1 MPKHG
6 LRVQVHKGQ
15 TQQHFLCPLCSEPNQ
30 GQGQGK
36 LWSQKLMKRVLDL
49 ICFSR
54 SITVQA
60 FVLQIMYI
68 LLWDVIGVVSSASVE
83 RNILS
88 IALLG
93 SGEISGPASQM
104 KVG

>member
-1 MPKHG
+1 
-6 LRVQVHKGQ
+6 
-15 TQQHFLCPLCSEPNQ
+15 
-30 GQGQGK
+30 
-36 LWSQKLMKRVLDL
+36 MKRVLDL

-68 LLWDVIGVVSSASVE
+68 LLWDVIGVVSSAFVE

-88 IALLG
+88 IAFLG
-93 SGEISGPASQM
+93 SGEISGLASQM

>member
-15 TQQHFLCPLCSEPNQ
+15 TQQHFLCPLCSESNQ

-68 LLWDVIGVVSSASVE
+68 LLWDVIGVSSASVE
-83 RNILS
+83 RSILS